1 MCTEPTEQKLSA
13 VFMGVSAWGFG
24 GTNVRVPQRAQRAQ
38 RAQRSGARV
47 LGQKTER
54 SSGIFERI

>member
-38 RAQRSGARV
+38 RSGARV